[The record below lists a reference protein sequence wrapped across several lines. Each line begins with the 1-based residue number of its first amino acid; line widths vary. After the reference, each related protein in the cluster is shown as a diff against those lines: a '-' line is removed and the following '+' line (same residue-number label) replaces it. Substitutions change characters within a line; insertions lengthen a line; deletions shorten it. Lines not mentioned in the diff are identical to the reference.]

1 MDLVVDLDEIM
12 SVATEDESVS
22 TWSSSQD
29 YPPENPFDPDHI
41 NSQLNI
47 AFYEAPRDTLR
58 HEPDDFGVLVE
69 SIFEETIWSRD
80 TTPDLLENPI
90 GDDEIL
96 DGFRDDIVGFV
107 NEFVEDLRMAVD
119 ESISSFGL

>member
-1 MDLVVDLDEIM
+1 MDLAVDLDEMM

-29 YPPENPFDPDHI
+29 YPPENPFDPDD
-41 NSQLNI
+41 SQLNM
-47 AFYEAPRDTLR
+47 AFYEAARDPLR